1 MATQNE
7 AGRHA
12 ISEADVEFFRNNGY
26 LILPSVLA
34 GEELK
39 HLRRAMDGLLSYGL
53 EEIRQH
59 PDYSY
64 GRGHLTGR
72 PILQRIEYIIDK
84 TEEAKVLLGHP
95 FILRSVEK
103 LQGNDFIPT
112 WDSMVIKLPG
122 EGMLIGWHR
131 DAGTEC
137 VGEKPVFNV
146 DFYIDDADL
155 DTCLWVYPG
164 SHAWNQEEILARTQQ
179 DGFPTDGA
187 IPIPVKSGD
196 VLFHNILLLHGSPA
210 NTSSK
215 LRRVIYYEFRPAQ
228 TELELGPH
236 AAEYIP
242 LKRRVLRACLE
253 KRAKVD
259 YLTHEEPYCY
269 VPSIADGEDG
279 GGQKSLTT
287 FRYPHEHFW
296 RL

>member
-1 MATQNE
+1 MATEIE
-7 AGRHA
+7 AGRDT
-12 ISEADVEFFRNNGY
+12 ISEADVEFFKSHGY

-122 EGMLIGWHR
+122 EGMLVGWHR

-164 SHAWNQEEILARTQQ
+164 SHTWNQEEILARTQQ
-179 DGFPTDGA
+179 EGFPIDGA

-215 LRRVIYYEFRPAQ
+215 LRRVIYYEFRPSQ

-236 AAEYIP
+236 VAEYIP
-242 LKRRVLRACLE
+242 LKRKVLRMCLE
-253 KRAKVD
+253 KRAMAD
-259 YLTHEEPYCY
+259 YLADEDPYCY
-269 VPSIADGEDG
+269 VPSIGDGEDG
-279 GGQKSLTT
+279 GGQKSLST
-287 FRYPHEHFW
+287 FRYPHEHYW